1 MVEKLKQTEL
11 TWLEQEALQT
21 AQQSNFPQIE
31 SMKFQENVIAEI
43 TIDFSQPFQKWNTT
57 SMKGTPIT
65 KALIPIKHENINKI
79 WWLNCQNPLYREII
93 HQGREGITKF
103 KVLQTG
109 NQQNTKY
116 VLVK

>member
-1 MVEKLKQTEL
+1 MEQKTKQTQL
-11 TWLEQEALQT
+11 DWLEQEALQT
-21 AQQSNFPQIE
+21 AQQSNFPQVE

-43 TIDFSQPFQKWNTT
+43 EIDFSQPFQKWNTT

-65 KALIPIKHENINKI
+65 KALIPIKHTNINKI
-79 WWLNCQNPLYREII
+79 WWLNVQNPLYREII